1 MVPDL
6 WPRRGKPV
14 SLIRELRAANFRCFQ
29 AQQRVPLAPVTLL
42 VGENSTGKTSLLALV
57 RVLWDMAIPNSV
69 PDFKEPPY
77 DLGSFDEIA
86 HHRGGRG
93 GRAEEFTA
101 GFTVPKEKPWLS
113 DDYDDQD
120 IREESRARYY
130 DATFRRHG
138 PSAVAVEHTI
148 RNERAELT
156 AQTPVNG
163 GLEVEFRLGEALWR
177 NAFRRFASD
186 SLGSVNQH
194 GSRPWRFFRSLVEL
208 KMVAE
213 GPAAESRQPMPR
225 GLRDLH
231 QLNLEVNRLYLPRPF
246 ASAPVRSQPRRTYDP
261 ATAILDPEGGHI
273 PMFLADM
280 ARRNPEAWRNIRAG
294 LERFGREAGLFD
306 KIGIRNLG
314 RGRSDSGPFQVEV
327 RRPGKRNKGAM
338 RNLIDMGYGVSQ
350 VLPVVTELLRTIQPQ
365 MFLIQ
370 QPEVHLHPSAQ
381 AALGSFFC
389 QAAAT
394 GKQLLIETH
403 SDHLIDRI
411 RMEVRDGTAGLE
423 PNDVSLLYFERNN
436 LSVSIHALG
445 WDQEGNLV
453 SRDGGIPTGYRDFFR
468 TERRRSLG
476 L

>member
-1 MVPDL
+1 MAPEPR
-6 WPRRGKPV
+6 PRRGKPV
-14 SLIRELRAANFRCFQ
+14 SLIRELRASNFRCFR

-57 RVLWDMAIPNSV
+57 RVLWDMAIPNRV

-101 GFTVPKEKPWLS
+101 GFTVPKEKPWLT
-113 DDYDDQD
+113 DDED
-120 IREESRARYY
+120 IREESRARDY
-130 DATFRRHG
+130 DATFQRHG
-138 PSAVAVEHTI
+138 PSAVPVEQTI
-148 RNERAELT
+148 RNERAKLT

-163 GLEVEFRLGEALWR
+163 ELALELKMGEARWR
-177 NAFRRFASD
+177 NAFPRLASD

-194 GSRPWRFFRSLVEL
+194 GPWRFFRSLLEIRML
-208 KMVAE
+208 SL
-213 GPAAESRQPMPR
+213 GPAAAGRQAVPQE
-225 GLRDLH
+225 LQNLH
-231 QLNLEVNRLYLPRPF
+231 HLNFEVNRLYLPRPF

-261 ATAILDPEGGHI
+261 ATAILDPAGSHI
-273 PMFLADM
+273 PMVLADM
-280 ARRNPEAWRNIRAG
+280 ARRNPEAWRNIRSG
-294 LERFGREAGLFD
+294 LERFGRESGLFD

-314 RGRSDSGPFQVEV
+314 RGRRDAGPFQVEV
-327 RRPGKRNKGAM
+327 RRPGKRNKGPM

-350 VLPVVTELLRTIQPQ
+350 VLPVVTELLRTLQPQ

-381 AALGSFFC
+381 AALGSLFC

-394 GKQLLIETH
+394 GNQLLIETH

-411 RMEVRDGTAGLE
+411 RMEVRDGTSGLK

-453 SRDGGIPTGYRDFFR
+453 SRDGGIPPGYRDFFR

>member
-1 MVPDL
+1 MAPESRHR
-6 WPRRGKPV
+6 PGKPM
-14 SLIRELRAANFRCFQ
+14 SLIQELRASNFRCFR

-42 VGENSTGKTSLLALV
+42 VGANSTGKTSLLALV
-57 RVLWDMAIPNSV
+57 RVLWDMAVSDSV

-101 GFTVPKEKPWLS
+101 GFTVPKVKPWLP
-113 DDYDDQD
+113 DDDD
-120 IREESRARYY
+120 ITEESRALDY

-138 PSAVAVEHTI
+138 PSAVPVEQTI
-148 RNERAELT
+148 RNEHAELT

-163 GLEVEFRLGEALWR
+163 GLEVELSVGEARWR
-177 NAFRRFASD
+177 NAFPRLAPD
-186 SLGSVNQH
+186 SHGGANPH
-194 GSRPWRFFRSLVEL
+194 GSRSWHFFRTLVEL
-208 KMVAE
+208 RMLASGRGAE
-213 GPAAESRQPMPR
+213 GRQPPPQEM
-225 GLRDLH
+225 RDLRH
-231 QLNLEVNRLYLPRPF
+231 LNFEVNRLHLPRPF
-246 ASAPVRSQPRRTYDP
+246 ASAPVRSHPRRTYDP
-261 ATAILDPEGGHI
+261 ATAILDPEGGHM
-273 PMFLADM
+273 PMVLADM
-280 ARRNPEAWRNIRAG
+280 ARRNPEAWRNIRSG
-294 LERFGREAGLFD
+294 LERFGRESGLFD

-314 RGRSDSGPFQVEV
+314 RGRSDAGPFQVEV
-327 RRPGKRNKGAM
+327 RRPGKRNKGPM

-365 MFLIQ
+365 IFLLQ

-403 SDHLIDRI
+403 SDHLIDRL
-411 RMEVRDGTAGLE
+411 RMEVRDGTSGLT

-453 SRDGGIPTGYRDFFR
+453 SRDGGIPPGYREFFR

>member
-1 MVPDL
+1 M
-6 WPRRGKPV
+6 
-14 SLIRELRAANFRCFQ
+14 SLMRELRASNFRCFR

-57 RVLWDMAIPNSV
+57 RVLWDMAIRSRV

-77 DLGSFDEIA
+77 DLGSFDDIA

-101 GFTVPKEKPWLS
+101 GFTVPKEKPWLNHELTTPEERS
-113 DDYDDQD
+113 
-120 IREESRARYY
+120 EESRARDY
-130 DATFRRHG
+130 DATFRGHG
-138 PSAVAVEHTI
+138 PAAVPVEHTI
-148 RNERAELT
+148 RNERATLT
-156 AQTPVNG
+156 AHTPVGG
-163 GLEVEFRLGEALWR
+163 GLDVEFKVGEARWG
-177 NAFRRFASD
+177 NAFPRLASD

-208 KMVAE
+208 RMLAGRPTAE
-213 GPAAESRQPMPR
+213 GRQPMPR
-225 GLRDLH
+225 GLRDLRH
-231 QLNLEVNRLYLPRPF
+231 LNFEADRRYLPRPF
-246 ASAPVRSQPRRTYDP
+246 ASAPVRSRPRRTYDP
-261 ATAILDPEGGHI
+261 ATAILDPEGGHM
-273 PMFLADM
+273 PTLLADM
-280 ARRNPEAWRNIRAG
+280 ARRNPEAWRDIRSG
-294 LERFGREAGLFD
+294 LERFGRESGLFD
-306 KIGIRNLG
+306 RIGIRSFG
-314 RGRSDSGPFQVEV
+314 RGRSDGGPFQVEV
-327 RRPGKRNKGAM
+327 RRPGKRNKGPM

-350 VLPVVTELLRTIQPQ
+350 VLPIVTELLRTRRPQ

-381 AALGSFFC
+381 AALGSLFC

-394 GKQLLIETH
+394 GRQLLIETH
-403 SDHLIDRI
+403 SDHLVDRI
-411 RMEVRDGTAGLE
+411 RMEVRDGTADLR
-423 PNDVSLLYFERNN
+423 PNDVSLLYFERDN

-453 SRDGGIPTGYRDFFR
+453 SRGGGIPAGYRDFFR